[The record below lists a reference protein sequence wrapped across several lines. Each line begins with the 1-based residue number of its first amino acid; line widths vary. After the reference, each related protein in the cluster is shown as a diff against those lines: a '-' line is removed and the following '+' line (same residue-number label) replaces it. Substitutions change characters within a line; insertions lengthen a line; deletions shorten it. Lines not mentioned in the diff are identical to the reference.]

1 MSHSVTPVILSGGA
15 GTRLWP
21 MSRAEQPKQFLAL
34 TAAQTMLQLT
44 VQRTGDEARFT
55 RPIVVANGAHAETI
69 EHQLDQVDIKAARL
83 ILEPAGRNTAP
94 AIALAAFAAPT
105 PSSPLL
111 VMPSDHV
118 IDDVQAF
125 HDAIEAALPYVEEGW
140 LVTFGIE
147 PDAPE
152 TGYGYIRIG
161 ERLTNRIHRVD
172 QFVEKP
178 DAVRAA
184 AMLAEGDHVWNG
196 GIFMFRADAYL
207 DALARHEP
215 AVFEAA
221 RLSMAQGAR
230 EGIRLY
236 PDAQAFIASPSISI
250 DYAVMETAERVAVV
264 PVTMGWS
271 DVGCWDALHTLSQ
284 QDESGNAIGGDVI
297 AIDTEG
303 CLIRTD
309 GPSIATV
316 GVSDLIVVASG
327 GHVLILPRGKS
338 QDVRKIVDALKA
350 RAAESGG
357 AT

>member
-1 MSHSVTPVILSGGA
+1 
-15 GTRLWP
+15 
-21 MSRAEQPKQFLAL
+21 
-34 TAAQTMLQLT
+34 
-44 VQRTGDEARFT
+44 
-55 RPIVVANGAHAETI
+55 
-69 EHQLDQVDIKAARL
+69 
-83 ILEPAGRNTAP
+83 
-94 AIALAAFAAPT
+94 
-105 PSSPLL
+105 
-111 VMPSDHV
+111 
-118 IDDVQAF
+118 
-125 HDAIEAALPYVEEGW
+125 
-140 LVTFGIE
+140 
-147 PDAPE
+147 
-152 TGYGYIRIG
+152 
-161 ERLTNRIHRVD
+161 
-172 QFVEKP
+172 
-178 DAVRAA
+178 
-184 AMLAEGDHVWNG
+184 
-196 GIFMFRADAYL
+196 MFRADAYL

-221 RLSMAQGAR
+221 RLSMAQGTR

-350 RAAESGG
+350 RAAESGA